1 VAVEPTTIKSV
12 RVIGADGAASQLPW
26 EQSTWYLV
34 RDDQPFIDVLV
45 HGQSINPK
53 GNTKIQALDE
63 PRQDGAQWQRW
74 DFGADL
80 ARRRRLGEISLELK
94 VPKSCELR
102 CYVIPTALLTYRD
115 VVSMVE
121 DIESELGFSAA
132 WDMIEERPDRS
143 WSHRTN
149 RGRTIMPSEL
159 IRLVDEEYRAARSIR
174 REPFSELGPHSRR
187 GAPLSENA
195 IVSHWA
201 MRRGGQLR
209 DSADAARNE
218 LNFLRLKRG
227 RGNPEG
233 RQAVIDGRIE
243 ALEAIQRELS
253 RLTKDLANLCNTGEL
268 STLVYPSPLSQ
279 RDYRLRIL
287 LRAFTPLFSEVL
299 SEMEAS
305 RSHYPPVFLNR
316 LWELWGAVWLAKELR
331 LIGFSGPCS
340 TDAPDSVRTCSWRLG
355 RDDIQVEL
363 DFEPEPSYVDYTQL
377 PSVHKRTIPAL
388 EWAALH
394 QELDIE
400 RPFLGTELRCSP
412 DYLLRISTHNG
423 KFLVVGDAVLA
434 APDHH
439 SKGADSK
446 PQVVERYRRTIGWS
460 VERTIVRCHP
470 LGGFVL
476 FPPPS
481 EAWEDF
487 ERLVGASDCALIC
500 PSPGGSQEARR
511 RLRNLLS
518 AVVPELSLDA
528 SADDSRLQTHV
539 AL

>member
-1 VAVEPTTIKSV
+1 MAVEPTTIKSV
-12 RVIGADGAASQLPW
+12 RAVGADGAVSQLPW

-34 RDDQPFIDVLV
+34 RDDQPFIDILV
-45 HGQSINPK
+45 YGQSVNPK
-53 GNTKIQALDE
+53 GNTKIQLLDE
-63 PRQDGAQWQRW
+63 PGHDGARWQRW
-74 DFGADL
+74 DFGTDL

-94 VPKSCELR
+94 VPKACELR

-149 RGRTIMPSEL
+149 RGRTIMPLEL
-159 IRLVDEEYRAARSIR
+159 MRLVAEEYGAARSIR
-174 REPFSELGPHSRR
+174 REPFSELGPHSQR
-187 GAPLSENA
+187 GAHLSENA
-195 IVSHWA
+195 IVSHWS
-201 MRRGGQLR
+201 MRRGTQLR
-209 DSADAARNE
+209 DSADATQNE
-218 LNFLRLKRG
+218 LDFLRLKIG

-233 RQAVIDGRIE
+233 RQVVINDRIKV
-243 ALEAIQRELS
+243 LEAIRSELS
-253 RLTKDLANLCNTGEL
+253 RLTNDLAHLCNNEEL

-287 LRAFTPLFSEVL
+287 LRAFAPLYSDAL

-331 LIGFSGPCS
+331 LVGFSGPCT
-340 TDAPDSVRTCSWRLG
+340 TDAPESTRACSWHLG
-355 RDDIQVEL
+355 RGDIQIDL
-363 DFEPEPSYVDYTQL
+363 DFEPEPSYIDYQRL
-377 PSVHKRTIPAL
+377 PSAHRRTTPAL

-394 QELDIE
+394 QELDE
-400 RPFLGTELRCSP
+400 DRPFLGTELRCSP
-412 DYLLRISTHNG
+412 DYLLRISTSG
-423 KFLVVGDAVLA
+423 EKFLIVGDAVLA
-434 APDHH
+434 TPGHH

-446 PQVVERYRRTIGWS
+446 TQVVERYRRSIGWS
-460 VERTIVRCHP
+460 VDRTIVRCHP

-476 FPPPS
+476 FPPPA

-487 ERLVGASDCALIC
+487 ERLVGASDCTLIC
-500 PSPGGSQEARR
+500 PNPGGDHDARFR
-511 RLRNLLS
+511 FRSLLS
-518 AVVPELSLDA
+518 KIVPELDLDA
-528 SADDSRLQTHV
+528 PLDGDLDISATM
-539 AL
+539 